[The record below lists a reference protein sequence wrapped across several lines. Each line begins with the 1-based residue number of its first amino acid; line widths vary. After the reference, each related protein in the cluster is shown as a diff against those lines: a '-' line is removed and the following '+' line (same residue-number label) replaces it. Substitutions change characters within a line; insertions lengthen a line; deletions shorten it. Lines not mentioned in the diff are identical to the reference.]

1 MKPPPGA
8 RAKGTVCEMRPN
20 AIVRVRLEDGREVD
34 CHLSGNA
41 RVDVV
46 RLVPGDEVTVEVS
59 PFDTKRGRIVVE
71 EGNRS

>member
-1 MKPPPGA
+1 
-8 RAKGTVCEMRPN
+8 MRPN